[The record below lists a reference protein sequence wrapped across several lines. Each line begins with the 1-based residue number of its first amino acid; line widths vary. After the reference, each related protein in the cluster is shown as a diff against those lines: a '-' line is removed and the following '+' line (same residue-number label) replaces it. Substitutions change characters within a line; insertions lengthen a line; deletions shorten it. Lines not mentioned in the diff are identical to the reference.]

1 MYSHYSGILAI
12 ALYLAA
18 GSMLAL
24 RLARHGSFVAAWNR
38 RALIVLGLAGV
49 ILHAVALY
57 PRLVTAQGLNLG
69 FFNALSLIGALG
81 AFLLLISALSR
92 PLESLGVVLLP
103 LAALSIALMFAYPSR
118 RILESS
124 GAWQLDLHIVLSV
137 VAYSLLGIAALQA
150 IVLAI
155 QDRHLR
161 NRHPGGLIRALP
173 ALQVM
178 ESLLFQLIIIGF
190 IFLSL
195 ALLTGVLFLDDIFA
209 QHLVHKTV
217 LSIIAWAVF
226 GTLLWGRWRF
236 GWRGQTAIRWTLGGF
251 LVLMLAYFGSK
262 LVLELILNR

>member
-1 MYSHYSGILAI
+1 
-12 ALYLAA
+12 
-18 GSMLAL
+18 MLGL
-24 RLARHGSFVAAWNR
+24 RLVRHGSFIAAWNR
-38 RALIVLGLAGV
+38 RALIALGLGGV

-57 PRLVTAQGLNLG
+57 PRLITAQGLNLG
-69 FFNALSLIGALG
+69 FFNALSLIGVLG
-81 AFLLLISALSR
+81 AFLLLISALNR

-103 LAALSIALMFAYPSR
+103 LAALSIALMFAYPSQ

-137 VAYSLLGIAALQA
+137 VAYSLLGIGALQA

-155 QDRHLR
+155 QDSHLR

-178 ESLLFQLIIIGF
+178 ESLLFQLISIGF

-195 ALLTGVLFLDDIFA
+195 ALLTGILFLDDIFA

-217 LSIIAWAVF
+217 LSIIAWGVF
-226 GTLLWGRWRF
+226 GILLWGRWRF

-251 LVLMLAYFGSK
+251 MFLMLAYFGSK